1 MRKLFLNI
9 ALTLAFLFSYTQ
21 TYNPAFATVTTATN
35 LITYTG
41 DNATTPFSFPYL
53 FYDEDHLVVTLDG
66 TTKTITTDY
75 TVTGEGVAAGG
86 TVTFVSAPGTD
97 VAIVI
102 QRIVPYVQNTD
113 FSNFDGNPADVTERQ
128 FDLNTMMASQVG
140 ESSDRN
146 ITVPVGTTLTS
157 NDISGIIDST
167 TRVLVIT
174 TAGPATALVGDL
186 DDNLTVVISGQTAGD
201 LLVAFD
207 GITWTNVTQ
216 ASLGLLTDVVS
227 DTTPQLGGFLDPNS
241 QYIGWDKGGD
251 IASASPLVIDTD
263 GNMFD
268 VTGTTGFST
277 MTVAADRKFTLQF
290 DGALTITDG
299 APITLTG
306 NANHTTAAGDI
317 LHCQSTAANVVLCD
331 IVKTDGTAVT
341 QGSGAWTKLATA
353 TASNSATIDF
363 TSSIDSTYE
372 EYVIVGISVVP
383 ATDGTTLQYFSST
396 NGGSTFDTGAS
407 DYNQTSFSQTNG
419 AAVAIGGGGGDAF
432 MPLTLAIG
440 GASGESTNFTI
451 HISNPSNSSVNTL
464 FQHSSYSLGTGG
476 LIQHFYGSAQR
487 QSAADVDAMRIKAA
501 TGNITSGEFKLYGI
515 EK

>member
-53 FYDEDHLVVTLDG
+53 FYDEDHLVVTLAG
-66 TTKTITTDY
+66 VTQTITTNY

-97 VAIVI
+97 VAIII

-113 FSNFDGNPADVTERQ
+113 FTNFDGNPADVTERQ

-157 NDISGIIDST
+157 NDISGTIDT
-167 TRVLVIT
+167 TSRLLTIT
-174 TAGPATALVGDL
+174 TSGPATALVGDL
-186 DDNLTVVISGQTAGD
+186 DDNLNVILTSQTAGD
-201 LLVAFD
+201 LLIATD
-207 GITWTNVTQ
+207 GTTWGNVTQ
-216 ASLGLLTDVVS
+216 VSLGLLTDVVS

-306 NANHTTAAGDI
+306 NANHTTAAGDV

-363 TSSIDSTYE
+363 TSSIDSAYD
-372 EYVIVGISVVP
+372 EYKLHIINAVP
-383 ATDGTTLQYFSST
+383 ATDSVLLYLRTST
-396 NGGSTFDTGAS
+396 DGGSTFDNGAGEYRWTRTDMHSNTSTVGGSNSNS
-407 DYNQTSFSQTNG
+407 DTEIEIIKALGSAAGEGFNAIITLFKPSGTRFTQFGFSSYGIDASGRPSFSVGVG
-419 AAVAIGGGGGDAF
+419 A
-432 MPLTLAIG
+432 
-440 GASGESTNFTI
+440 
-451 HISNPSNSSVNTL
+451 
-464 FQHSSYSLGTGG
+464 
-476 LIQHFYGSAQR
+476 R
-487 QSAADVDAMRIKAA
+487 QSAADVDAVRFFMSS
-501 TGNITSGEFKLYGI
+501 GNITSGEFKLYGV